1 MYLCIMALLEVRN
14 LKTHFRS
21 TRARPSG
28 GSSDHPHPENDSGA
42 APEADPNILRAVDG
56 IGFTV
61 AAGEVLALVGE
72 SGSGKSVT
80 SLSVLGLIPGTGFR
94 AAGEILFESRA
105 VGKVDLARLPEKE
118 WLSLRGDEISLVFQD
133 PMNALNPVLTC
144 GHQVAEGL
152 RLHRP
157 LSRAEARA
165 KALDLFREVGIP
177 DPERR
182 LDEYPHQMSG
192 GMRQRVV
199 IAIALACG
207 PRLLIADEP
216 TTALDVTVQAQILQ
230 LLLKER
236 EARGMGVLLITHDLG
251 VVAEVADRVA
261 VMQAGRIVET
271 ATVAE
276 LFANP
281 KHPYT
286 RMLLDAVPAMRAR
299 REKPRGTGTTSGPI
313 PSASPV
319 SDKTPRWGDEP
330 RDGLGREG
338 GRETGAKADRNPGVS
353 LLRATDLRTW
363 FPIRAGLLQRTTG
376 QVKALDGFTLDIA
389 RGETVGLVGESGCG
403 KSTAGRTLLRLQ
415 EPTSGHLAWEGRDL
429 LAMGREELR
438 AFRRR
443 AQIVF
448 QDPYSSLNPR
458 MVIGSILAE
467 PLHIHGL
474 HKGREAE
481 RVADMLQ
488 AVGLSPDHM
497 RRYPHEFSGGQRQR
511 IAIARALMAEPE
523 FVVAD
528 EPVSSL
534 DVSIQAQVLD
544 LLTDLKSRLGLT
556 YLFISH
562 DLGVIRLISD
572 RVAVMYLGRIVELA
586 DRETLFAGPLHP
598 YTQALFASIPGDGL
612 RAGAGSKTGLMSDGG
627 GAAGVKERK
636 VLQGDVPNPAKPP
649 EGCHF
654 HGRCPFAMERCRKE
668 YPPLA
673 APGKAATPGSA
684 RQVACWLHT

>member
-1 MYLCIMALLEVRN
+1 MAVSSYLFGMALLEVRN

-21 TRARPSG
+21 GARPRHPLPEG
-28 GSSDHPHPENDSGA
+28 GQ
-42 APEADPNILRAVDG
+42 DPGLVRAVDG
-56 IGFTV
+56 ISFSV

-80 SLSVLGLIPGTGFR
+80 SLSVLGLIPGAGFH

-105 VGKVDLARLPEKE
+105 SGPVDLAKLPERE
-118 WLSLRGDEISLVFQD
+118 WLALRGSEISLVFQD
-133 PMNALNPVLTC
+133 PMNALNPVIPC
-144 GHQVAEGL
+144 GDQVAEGL
-152 RLHRP
+152 RLHRKLP
-157 LSRAEARA
+157 RAEARA
-165 KALDLFREVGIP
+165 KALELFREVGIP
-177 DPERR
+177 DPDRR

-230 LLLKER
+230 LLLRER
-236 EARGMGVLLITHDLG
+236 QARGMGILLITHDLG
-251 VVAEVADRVA
+251 VVAETADRVA

-271 ATVAE
+271 ASVKE

-281 KHPYT
+281 RHPYT
-286 RMLLDAVPAMRAR
+286 RMLLESVPALRAR
-299 REKPRGTGTTSGPI
+299 ANGNPAAESGEKRESSVVK
-313 PSASPV
+313 SASGGI
-319 SDKTPRWGDEP
+319 SDPRVP
-330 RDGLGREG
+330 LLSARE
-338 GRETGAKADRNPGVS
+338 
-353 LLRATDLRTW
+353 LRTW
-363 FPIRAGLLQRTTG
+363 FPIRTGFLQRTTG
-376 QVKALDGFTLDIA
+376 QVKALDGFSLDIA

-415 EPTSGHLAWEGRDL
+415 APTSGSIAWEGRDL
-429 LAMGREELR
+429 LAMGAGDLR

-458 MVIGSILAE
+458 MIIGSILSE
-467 PLHIHGL
+467 PLRIHGL
-474 HKGREAE
+474 HKGQESAQ
-481 RVADMLQ
+481 VAKMLA
-488 AVGLSPDHM
+488 AVGLSPDHAN
-497 RRYPHEFSGGQRQR
+497 RYPHEFSGGQRQR

-544 LLTDLKSRLGLT
+544 LLMDLKARLGLT

-586 DRETLFAGPLHP
+586 DRETLFANPLHP
-598 YTQALFASIPGDGL
+598 YTQALFASIPGAARVEEGTRSGL
-612 RAGAGSKTGLMSDGG
+612 QSGDR
-627 GAAGVKERK
+627 ERK

-654 HGRCPFAMERCRKE
+654 HSRCPVAMERCRKE
-668 YPPLA
+668 YPPLEV
-673 APGKAATPGSA
+673 PEGLRGNTGIGATA
-684 RQVACWLHT
+684 ERRVACWLHPGRAGAVGGNFLSRAEKPSAK

>member
-1 MYLCIMALLEVRN
+1 MALLEVRN

-21 TRARPSG
+21 GSG
-28 GSSDHPHPENDSGA
+28 PRHPP
-42 APEADPNILRAVDG
+42 ADGQDPGLVRAVDG
-56 IGFTV
+56 IGFSV
-61 AAGEVLALVGE
+61 EAGEVLALVGE

-94 AAGEILFESRA
+94 AGGEILFESRVA
-105 VGKVDLARLPEKE
+105 GPIDLAKLPERD
-118 WLSLRGDEISLVFQD
+118 WLALRGNEISLVFQD
-133 PMNALNPVLTC
+133 PMNALNPVIPC
-144 GHQVAEGL
+144 GDQVAEGL
-152 RLHRP
+152 RLHRK

-177 DPERR
+177 DPDRR

-230 LLLKER
+230 LLLRER
-236 EARGMGVLLITHDLG
+236 QARGMGILLITHDLG
-251 VVAEVADRVA
+251 VVAETADRVA

-271 ATVAE
+271 APVKE

-281 KHPYT
+281 RHPYT
-286 RMLLDAVPAMRAR
+286 RMLLDAVPALRAR
-299 REKPRGTGTTSGPI
+299 TRSR
-313 PSASPV
+313 PSVPV
-319 SDKTPRWGDEP
+319 A
-330 RDGLGREG
+330 
-338 GRETGAKADRNPGVS
+338 AKAAPPAATAATAAAAAGEAAKGNLHVP
-353 LLRATDLRTW
+353 LLSAKDLRVW
-363 FPIRAGLLQRTTG
+363 FPLRTGFLRRAAGKATG

-403 KSTAGRTLLRLQ
+403 KSTAGRALLRLQ
-415 EPTSGHLAWEGRDL
+415 APTSGSIAWEGGDL
-429 LAMGREELR
+429 LAMGAADLR

-458 MVIGSILAE
+458 MVIGSILSE
-467 PLHIHGL
+467 PLRIHGL
-474 HKGREAE
+474 HKGNEAE
-481 RVADMLQ
+481 RVAEMLA
-488 AVGLSPDHM
+488 AVGLSPDHAN
-497 RRYPHEFSGGQRQR
+497 RYPHEFSGGQRQR
-511 IAIARALMAEPE
+511 IAIARALMADPD

-544 LLTDLKSRLGLT
+544 LLMDLKARLGLT

-586 DRETLFAGPLHP
+586 DRDALFANPLHP
-598 YTQALFASIPGDGL
+598 YTQALFASIPGA
-612 RAGAGSKTGLMSDGG
+612 AGAAEALRS
-627 GAAGVKERK
+627 GVRSGIGDRK

-654 HGRCPFAMERCRKE
+654 HSRCPFAMERCRKE
-668 YPPLA
+668 YPPLEV
-673 APGKAATPGSA
+673 PEVLPGSVEMGSTA
-684 RQVACWLHT
+684 ERRVACWLHSGGETGRKAPGR